1 MINLDKVSEGIDYN
15 IVSNT
20 EDDERWAVEIIRGEY
35 QNIGFIYDDIQL
47 DGTTGSLSFK
57 LTAISLRDGTPLDS
71 TNRDLQLYAGDV
83 LEDIIKNGIASGAIE
98 LDGKDSDQ

>member
-1 MINLDKVSEGIDYN
+1 MINVEKVSEGIDYRVVPN
-15 IVSNT
+15 V
-20 EDDERWAVEIIRGEY
+20 DDDDRWAVEIIRGPY
-35 QNIGFIYDDIQL
+35 SNTGFIYDDVQIDKPSGKL
-47 DGTTGSLSFK
+47 VFK
-57 LTAISLRDGTPLDS
+57 FTAISLRDGTPLDS